1 MKIREGF
8 ILRDIAGDTIAMPC
22 GDMELNGMITLNPT
36 GAFLWR
42 LLETETTVQELAAA
56 LVKEYAIDEATAKAS
71 VEAFVKKLKDHE
83 FLA

>member
-42 LLETETTVQELAAA
+42 LLENETTVQELAAA
-56 LVKEYAIDEATAKAS
+56 LVKEYAIDEATAKSA
-71 VEAFVKKLKDHE
+71 VESFVKKLKDHE

>member
-36 GAFLWR
+36 GAFLWK

-56 LVKEYAIDEATAKAS
+56 LVKEYAIDEATAKSA
-71 VEAFVKKLKDHE
+71 VEAFVKKLEDHE